1 MGKKPISRM
10 AVSER
15 AKQFMPFKAVLG
27 LDEALERKRLELGI
41 VERRE
46 LSEEEL
52 AILDEKLKGINVGDT
67 IIVTFYTDDGYK
79 SPCDKVKEID
89 LNNRFIRLGDI
100 KINFDDITEIF

>member
-52 AILDEKLKGINVGDT
+52 AKLDEKFKTISVGDT
-67 IIVTFYTDDGYK
+67 VIVTFFTEEGYK
-79 SPCDKVKEID
+79 SPCDKVNEID
-89 LNNRFIRLGDI
+89 FVNRLLKLGDLRI
-100 KINFDDITEIF
+100 SFDDITEIY